1 MYFAYLCS
9 LMHTRDQALVIYFR
23 LNLCQRVP
31 LRSGAY
37 AKLPKITVSDSKN
50 TWAFEMRKV
59 IGIVPHRYNCAEIPY
74 AENKMLDGIYEV
86 FKGLPSPWYL
96 PIFLF
101 LRYPHPLSSHPYC
114 NAICVSPHSAKI
126 INHLCL
132 HLEAN
137 LCLREYLMSHI
148 MMLSGL

>member
-86 FKGLPSPWYL
+86 FKGLPSPWYR
-96 PIFLF
+96 PIFLCFSDILILF
-101 LRYPHPLSSHPYC
+101 L
-114 NAICVSPHSAKI
+114 
-126 INHLCL
+126 
-132 HLEAN
+132 
-137 LCLREYLMSHI
+137 HI
-148 MMLSGL
+148 HIVMLSVYLHTVQRLLITCVYTWRQIFV